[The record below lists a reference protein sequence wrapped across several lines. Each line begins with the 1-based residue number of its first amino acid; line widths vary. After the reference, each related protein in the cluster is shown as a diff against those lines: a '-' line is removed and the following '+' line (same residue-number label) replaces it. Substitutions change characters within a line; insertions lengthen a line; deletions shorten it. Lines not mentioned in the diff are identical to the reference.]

1 MNLADLLSP
10 QLGPMSDR
18 VQSLVHAY
26 KEIWKD
32 TPADP
37 PRLLRRYSQPQ
48 KKGLER
54 EFSLFVDQYISGD
67 QDRFT
72 MPASE
77 SIEFEELTDKIRIFM
92 QKILA
97 GADIPFQ
104 EIYDGRFSEST
115 RVFLE
120 KAKAFDPDIDIASV
134 YQALRNVWIMNTLQ
148 FYLGKPVAC
157 TEAVFGYSMIYPY
170 LDNLLDDNQVTN
182 SHKLAVL
189 KRLRSWLEGKQEQSQ
204 GLREEYLRHLVQRIE
219 RQFPRTDYPG
229 VYQSMLSIYNAQVKS
244 LLQQKSGSG
253 QNSASIL
260 GISLE
265 KGGTSVLAD
274 GYLSGGNLSSSQ
286 EDFCFGF
293 GTFLQLVDDLQDCL
307 PDKESGHRTLFSQRA
322 GQAQLDGLV
331 YKLFNYTQKVAGC
344 KLDTYKKKESLLN
357 DVITRSCAFLYME
370 AAGRYKGLFSRRCVR
385 RFGRSFPVRFSYL
398 QNLRDTQAGF
408 IPAQRKIRDLDSA
421 SLPILTLTSRL
432 LT

>member
-1 MNLADLLSP
+1 MNLDDLLSP
-10 QLGPMSDR
+10 QLGPMSGR

-37 PRLLRRYSQPQ
+37 PRLPSRYSQSQ
-48 KKGLER
+48 KKGLEK
-54 EFSLFVDQYISGD
+54 EFSLFVDQYISGN
-67 QDRFT
+67 QDHFN

-77 SIEFEELTDKIRIFM
+77 SIEFEELTEKTHMFL
-92 QKILA
+92 QKIMA
-97 GADIPFQ
+97 GTDIPFR
-104 EIYDGRFSEST
+104 EIFDSRFSEAT

-120 KAKAFDPDIDIASV
+120 KAKAFDPEIDIASV

-148 FYLGKPVAC
+148 FYLEKPVAC

-170 LDNLLDDNQVTN
+170 LDNLLDDNRVTI
-182 SHKLAVL
+182 SRKLTVL
-189 KRLRSWLEGKQEQSQ
+189 KRLRCWLEGKEEQSEGQ
-204 GLREEYLRHLVQRIE
+204 REECLRILVQRIE
-219 RQFPRTDYPG
+219 GQFPRTEYPG

-244 LLQQKSGSG
+244 MLQQKIDAG
-253 QNSASIL
+253 QNGASIL
-260 GISLE
+260 DISLE

-274 GYLSGGNLSSSQ
+274 GYLAGGTLNPSQ

-307 PDKESGHRTLFSQRA
+307 PDRENGHLTLFSQRA
-322 GQAQLDGLV
+322 GQTQLDGLV

-344 KLDTYKKKESLLN
+344 KLGTHKRKEILLN
-357 DVITRSCAFLYME
+357 KVITRSCGFLYME
-370 AAGRYKGLFSRRCVR
+370 AAGRYKNLFSQKCVR

-398 QNLRDTQAGF
+398 KNLRDIQIGF
-408 IPAQRKIRDLDSA
+408 IPAHKKIKELDSA
-421 SLPILTLTSRL
+421 SLSILTLTSRL